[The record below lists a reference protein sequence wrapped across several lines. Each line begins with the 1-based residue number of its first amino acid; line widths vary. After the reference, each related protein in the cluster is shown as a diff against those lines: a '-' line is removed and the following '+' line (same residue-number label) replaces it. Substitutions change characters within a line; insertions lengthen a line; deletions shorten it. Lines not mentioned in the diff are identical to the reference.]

1 MSTRVDRLRLAH
13 VLSHVAVRLRAVDTD
28 EHAMRKRHPGRFER
42 SAIEARRVPRE
53 VSELVQLRLRDRVGL
68 DLAHVLDV
76 SGLRREE
83 VAEQHV
89 CWQGCIECGVE
100 ADELGTAAESQRRKR
115 LGDVGRGWRAA
126 TDERRAAIAPDFI
139 RKQPCE
145 YRRPERNVCR
155 RAADLLASLR
165 AGQSV
170 DHVAEGEEGLID
182 LLRFGKALPRDA
194 RAANVLRA
202 RQIDQH
208 ELCVHVRL
216 GRPPFLITGGA
227 TLSAFGALHKKG
239 AERVRSRRV
248 LIQFRPGEH
257 KLRGRPLHQ
266 SKRLLS

>member
-1 MSTRVDRLRLAH
+1 MAH
-13 VLSHVAVRLRAVDTD
+13 
-28 EHAMRKRHPGRFER
+28 
-42 SAIEARRVPRE
+42 I
-53 VSELVQLRLRDRVGL
+53 
-68 DLAHVLDV
+68 LDV
-76 SGLRREE
+76 AGLRRKE
-83 VAEQHV
+83 VAQQV
-89 CWQGCIECGVE
+89 CWQGCIDCGVE

-126 TDERRAAIAPDFI
+126 TDERRAAVAPDGI
-139 RKQPCE
+139 REQPCE
-145 YRRPERNVCR
+145 YRRAERNVCR
-155 RAADLLASLR
+155 GAADLLASLR

-170 DHVAEGEEGLID
+170 DHVAEGEEGSIN

-208 ELCVHVRL
+208 ELRMHVGL

-227 TLSAFGALHKKG
+227 TLSAVGALHKDG

-248 LIQFRPGEH
+248 LIQFRRGEH

-266 SKRLLS
+266 SKRLHS